1 MKVQTDNLERET
13 TLLRV
18 INVGIILFSFPTLAF
33 AQEPVPPALY
43 TAGTDITSALAAAAG
58 GRGGMAAS
66 RIEVSDHYRINLIRR
81 TEAAGAIVHRPGTE
95 LHYVTDGA
103 GILVTGGIVVRPAG
117 GGQGNIEGG
126 LARDV
131 TVGDAILIPEGTPH
145 QYTAVEGS
153 ITYLEVRFNVPVE

>member
-1 MKVQTDNLERET
+1 MLKLKIGGVVLFAF
-13 TLLRV
+13 TL
-18 INVGIILFSFPTLAF
+18 FAFPTFAV

-43 TAGTDITSALAAAAG
+43 TAGIDIASAMAAAVEA
-58 GRGGMAAS
+58 RPSMAAS
-66 RIEVSDHYRINLIRR
+66 RIEISDHYRINLIRR

-103 GILVTGGIVVRPAG
+103 GTLVTGGIVVRPAG

-126 LARDV
+126 LARHV
-131 TVGDAILIPEGTPH
+131 TKGDAILIPEGTPH

-153 ITYLEVRFNVPVE
+153 ITYLEVRFNVPIE